1 MSVRQQP
8 DQQRVD
14 QMALPH
20 DDLAHFRAERIDEY
34 RFAFDALVEFL
45 DVDDFAHCFIM
56 C

>member
-1 MSVRQQP
+1 VSVRQQP

-34 RFAFDALVEFL
+34 RFAFDPLVEFF
-45 DVDDFAHCFIM
+45 DVDDFAHCFII